1 MTNRMFGSAKILK
14 FGSEF
19 FYVAQK
25 LFSLL
30 YHLDGWKCGFW
41 SGRFHDSKSARI
53 TLISWQFL
61 IIHFQPSKQFIK
73 HFSKCLWCFRLC
85 LVIKSVSNGTESSCP
100 TGQAQFLPTGR
111 AMILTGCPGTFQ
123 DRTAGQLSF
132 SLAVIT
138 CFQKKIWLFFIKLFS
153 QKILHLYFHKR
164 LLPSVTQKK

>member
-19 FYVAQK
+19 FYIAQK

-41 SGRFHDSKSARI
+41 SGRFHDSKLARI

-85 LVIKSVSNGTESSCP
+85 LVIKSVSNGTEFSCP
-100 TGQAQFLPTGR
+100 AGQRDNWASSISFHGMGR
-111 AMILTGCPGTFQ
+111 AGILTGRPGTFQ

-153 QKILHLYFHKR
+153 
-164 LLPSVTQKK
+164 